1 MRHEDAA
8 AELAEKFEHGDEQ
21 TRNWV
26 ATTCEEQG
34 VLAALVVRTLHERG
48 LDESFVEAMKRST
61 PSGRVR

>member
-34 VLAALVVRTLHERG
+34 VLAALVARTLSSRG
-48 LDESFVEAMKRST
+48 LDESFVEAMKRTVTKTRS
-61 PSGRVR
+61 R